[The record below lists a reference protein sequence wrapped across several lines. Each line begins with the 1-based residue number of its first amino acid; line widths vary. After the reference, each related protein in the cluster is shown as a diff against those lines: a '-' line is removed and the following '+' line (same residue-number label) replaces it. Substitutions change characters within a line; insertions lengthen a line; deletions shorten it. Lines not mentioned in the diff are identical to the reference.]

1 MHKQDASRMRALIH
15 HLQIS
20 GARARE
26 TGCHERVV
34 RAAVTAGEE
43 VRAPPR
49 GAPRCFH
56 AIVHRGRVSKREA
69 RRAAPL
75 GAAARRLS

>member
-49 GAPRCFH
+49 APRCFH
-56 AIVHRGRVSKREA
+56 ANVHRGRVSKRAA